1 MKHQSTVSALLVLV
15 ACAGSSLAATVYHVQ
30 LDTSKFGRLDQANV
44 PVNPGGSGANSC
56 VPTATMNSFTWLQN
70 TNPTLLGTSL
80 TGNNAAAAASDLGN
94 NHMGTSSDTGTGANG
109 WLDGKK
115 SYIAAKAPGKV
126 AVDGQSHLYSGTNA
140 DIEQIRPTWQFFF
153 NALTMGC
160 DVEIGILPNGGGI
173 GHALTLT
180 SFHWVDQNM
189 DNIIQM
195 SENATID
202 YIDPA
207 NPAMDMISSVWQDA
221 NGVLQTN
228 YGGGY
233 NIALTAIEC
242 AIPGPGAFA
251 LAAIGGLVAARR
263 RR

>member
-1 MKHQSTVSALLVLV
+1 MESRRGSFVAAVFVLL
-15 ACAGSSLAATVYHVQ
+15 SSGAAFAANVYHVQ
-30 LDTSKFGRLDQANV
+30 LDTSKFGRINQADV
-44 PVNPGGSGANSC
+44 PLNPGGGGQNSC

-70 TNPTLLGTSL
+70 TNPFLGNML
-80 TGNNAAAAASDLGN
+80 TGADPTASASDLGN
-94 NHMGTSSDTGTGANG
+94 NHMGSTSDAGTGANG
-109 WLDGKK
+109 WIDGK
-115 SYIAAKAPGKV
+115 SSWIAAKAPGLV
-126 AVDGQSHLYSGTNA
+126 TVDGQSHLYSGTNA
-140 DIEQIRPTWQFFF
+140 DIEQVRPTWQFFF

-160 DVEIGILPNGGGI
+160 DVEIGILPNAGGI

-195 SENATID
+195 TENATID

-221 NGVLQTN
+221 MGILQTN

-242 AIPGPGAFA
+242 PVPTPGTAA
-251 LAAIGGLVAARR
+251 LVIVAGIAAYRR